1 MLSGQFREKEL
12 KQVDERQVKLTAWEV
27 KLVDIFRRDK
37 ERQLSTI
44 AAWALLKY
52 AVELENDAYRLEKE
66 CGCSSMADLRKEL
79 LAKSG
84 KLKSLSHLLSGC
96 K

>member
-1 MLSGQFREKEL
+1 M
-12 KQVDERQVKLTAWEV
+12 DERQVKLTAWEV
-27 KLVDIFRRDK
+27 KLVDVFRRDK
-37 ERQLSTI
+37 ERRLSTV

-79 LAKSG
+79 LARSG
-84 KLKSLSHLLSGC
+84 ELKALSHLIFGC